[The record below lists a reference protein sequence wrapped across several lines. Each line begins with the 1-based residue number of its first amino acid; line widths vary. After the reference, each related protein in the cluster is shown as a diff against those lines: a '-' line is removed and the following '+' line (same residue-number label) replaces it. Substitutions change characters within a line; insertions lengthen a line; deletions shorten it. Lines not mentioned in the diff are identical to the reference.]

1 MNNNTVGDN
10 QNNGVGQ
17 TVNDMNNSTNTTTPS
32 NDYNSMQP
40 ESQAED
46 IVSSL
51 TGMPSPE
58 VSSAPVGVQ
67 PIQPETTS
75 PVPETPL
82 TPPAVETPPAPF
94 DMEALMGSTP
104 SVGNAA
110 SPLQESPTD
119 TVTQA
124 IPSMG
129 EGTSIFQSTPVVETP
144 PVLET
149 PVEVPTP
156 METVTPVE
164 TPVAEEAVVETPVE
178 ESSPAQNLSQ
188 PLPSFA
194 PPSDNAFPAT
204 AGEEIVSNLEESKE
218 EKEGKGGTAV
228 VIVLIVIIVALLITI
243 GYFAF
248 KIFFQ

>member
-67 PIQPETTS
+67 PIQPETTP
-75 PVPETPL
+75 PVPEIPL
-82 TPPAVETPPAPF
+82 TPPAVETPPAPAAAPF

-104 SVGNAA
+104 AVGNAA

-149 PVEVPTP
+149 PVEVPAP
-156 METVTPVE
+156 METV
-164 TPVAEEAVVETPVE
+164 TPVE

>member
-17 TVNDMNNSTNTTTPS
+17 PVNDMNNNTATPVPS

-51 TGMPSPE
+51 TGMPAPE
-58 VSSAPVGVQ
+58 VSTAPVGVQ
-67 PIQPETTS
+67 PTQPEVT
-75 PVPETPL
+75 PV
-82 TPPAVETPPAPF
+82 VEPAPTPNPV
-94 DMEALMGSTP
+94 DLEALMGTTST
-104 SVGNAA
+104 VGSAT
-110 SPLQESPTD
+110 SPMQESMPAQD

-129 EGTSIFQSTPVVETP
+129 EGTSIFQSTST
-144 PVLET
+144 
-149 PVEVPTP
+149 
-156 METVTPVE
+156 VE
-164 TPVAEEAVVETPVE
+164 TPVAETPPVVEAPTEVTPVVDTPPVTE
-178 ESSPAQNLSQ
+178 APPAQNLSQ

-194 PPSDNAFPAT
+194 PPSDNAFPT
-204 AGEEIVSNLEESKE
+204 TGGEEIVSNLEESKE
-218 EKEGKGGTAV
+218 EKSGKSGTAV